1 MRMKTTMR
9 ALPVTPRAI
18 ALLAVALLGGAISCG
33 DDPTGPGTIDP
44 PTPGTL
50 TLSLD
55 TPHDDDRALLVR
67 IVGPDSMTA
76 VQLEAAGVTM
86 HTRGEGSDTL
96 RIALFGALADG
107 ALLRFS
113 VPDTRA
119 AADYGATVLEASGPA
134 AALRAPATGYG
145 LTIETE

>member
-1 MRMKTTMR
+1 MRMKTTTR
-9 ALPVTPRAI
+9 AFPAV
-18 ALLAVALLGGAISCG
+18 LLVVALLGSAISCG
-33 DDPTGPGTIDP
+33 DDPTGPGTIDE

-67 IVGPDSMTA
+67 VVGPDSMTA
-76 VQLEAAGVTM
+76 VQLEAADVTM
-86 HTRGEGSDTL
+86 HTRGEGNDTL

-119 AADYGATVLEASGPA
+119 VADYSAEVLEASGPA
-134 AALRAPATGYG
+134 AALRASATGYE
-145 LTIETE
+145 LTVSAE